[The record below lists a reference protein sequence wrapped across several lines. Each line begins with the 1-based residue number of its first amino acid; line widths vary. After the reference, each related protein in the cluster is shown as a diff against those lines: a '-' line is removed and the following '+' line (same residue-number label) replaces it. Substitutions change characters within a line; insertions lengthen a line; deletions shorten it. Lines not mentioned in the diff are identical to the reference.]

1 MKLQRVLQYAQQLL
15 IESIQEGDTVVD
27 ATAGNGHD
35 TLFLAQLVGDNGQ
48 VYAFD
53 VQKNAVDATLLR
65 LLDNA
70 LEHRALV
77 LHTGHENIAK
87 HVKKPVAAAIFNLGY
102 LPGSDH
108 DIVTKP
114 NTTILAIQDL
124 LQLLKIGGLIVL
136 VIYHGH
142 PGGKEER
149 DAVIDYVSQLPQK
162 YIHVLKYEFLNQ
174 QNDPPFVIAL
184 EKMKDFPVPVTQ
196 TILNAQAA
204 GCDGN

>member
-1 MKLQRVLQYAQQLL
+1 MKLQRVLQYAQQL
-15 IESIQEGDTVVD
+15 IKDTVEEGDTVVD

-35 TLFLAQLVGDNGQ
+35 TLFLAQLVGDEGQ

-53 VQKNAVDATLLR
+53 VQKSAVDATLHR
-65 LLDNA
+65 LLDNG

-77 LHTGHENIAK
+77 LHRGHEEVVNYV
-87 HVKKPVAAAIFNLGY
+87 HKPVAAAIFNLGY
-102 LPGSDH
+102 LPGSNH
-108 DIVTKP
+108 DIITQP
-114 NTTILAIQDL
+114 NTTIQAIDDL
-124 LQLLKIGGLIVL
+124 LKMLKIGGLIVL

-162 YIHVLKYEFLNQ
+162 CVHVLKYEFLNQ

-184 EKMKDFPVPVTQ
+184 EKMKDYS
-196 TILNAQAA
+196 LS
-204 GCDGN
+204 

>member
-15 IESIQEGDTVVD
+15 KDSIEEGDTVVD

-35 TLFLAQLVGDNGQ
+35 TLFLAQLVGDHGQ

-53 VQKNAVDATLLR
+53 VQKKAVDATLHR
-65 LLDNA
+65 LLDHS

-77 LHTGHENIAK
+77 LHKGHELVA
-87 HVKKPVAAAIFNLGY
+87 HYVQKPVAAAIFNLGY

-108 DIVTKP
+108 DIITRP
-114 NTTILAIQDL
+114 NTTIQAIEAL
-124 LQLLKIGGLIVL
+124 LDLLKIGGIIVL

-142 PGGKEER
+142 EGGKEER
-149 DAVIDYVSQLPQK
+149 DAVIDYVRTLPQK
-162 YIHVLKYEFLNQ
+162 SVHVLQYQFLNQ

-184 EKMKDFPVPVTQ
+184 EKMKEMPKNP
-196 TILNAQAA
+196 
-204 GCDGN
+204 

>member
-15 IESIQEGDTVVD
+15 KDSVEEGDTVVD

-35 TLFLAQLVGDNGQ
+35 TLFLAQLVGDEGQ

-53 VQKNAVDATLLR
+53 VQKEAVDATLHR
-65 LLDNA
+65 LLDQG
-70 LEHRALV
+70 LEHRALI
-77 LHTGHENIAK
+77 LNKGHEDVANFV
-87 HVKKPVAAAIFNLGY
+87 HKPVAAAIFNLGY
-102 LPGSDH
+102 LPGSNH
-108 DIVTKP
+108 NIITKP
-114 NTTILAIQDL
+114 TTTIQAIEDL
-124 LQLLKIGGLIVL
+124 LKLLKVGGLIVL

-149 DAVIDYVSQLPQK
+149 DIVINYVSQLPQK

-184 EKMKDFPVPVTQ
+184 EKMKDYPN
-196 TILNAQAA
+196 L
-204 GCDGN
+204 

>member
-15 IESIQEGDTVVD
+15 TDAIEVGDTVVD

-35 TLFLAQLVGDNGQ
+35 TLFLAQLVGDDGQ
-48 VYAFD
+48 VFAFD
-53 VQKNAVDATLLR
+53 VQKSAVDATLYR

-77 LHTGHENIAK
+77 LHTGHEHVAK
-87 HVKKPVAAAIFNLGY
+87 HVQKPVTAAIFNLGY

-108 DIVTKP
+108 DIITKP
-114 NTTILAIQDL
+114 NTTILAITDL
-124 LQLLKIGGLIVL
+124 LQLLKIGGIIVL

-149 DAVIDYVSQLPQK
+149 DAVIEYVSHLPQK
-162 YIHVLKYEFLNQ
+162 YVHVLKYEFLNQ
-174 QNDPPFVIAL
+174 QNDPPFIIAL
-184 EKMKDFPVPVTQ
+184 EKMKELPTDIKTR
-196 TILNAQAA
+196 L
-204 GCDGN
+204 

>member
-15 IESIQEGDTVVD
+15 KDSIDEGDTVVD

-53 VQKNAVDATLLR
+53 VQKEAVDATLLR
-65 LLDNA
+65 LLDHG

-77 LHTGHENIAK
+77 LNKGHEDVAQYV
-87 HVKKPVAAAIFNLGY
+87 HKPVAAAIFNLGY
-102 LPGSDH
+102 LPGSNH
-108 DIVTKP
+108 DIITKP
-114 NTTILAIQDL
+114 ATTTQAIEE
-124 LQLLKIGGLIVL
+124 LLKLLKVGGLIIL

-142 PGGKEER
+142 PGGREER
-149 DAVIDYVSQLPQK
+149 DTVMDYVSRLPQK
-162 YIHVLKYEFLNQ
+162 HVHVLKYEFLNQ

-184 EKMKDFPVPVTQ
+184 EKMKEFP
-196 TILNAQAA
+196 I
-204 GCDGN
+204 